1 MADNI
6 TPLMF
11 SVSIEQLDKKLK
23 DWTEKIANF
32 ANNGGKGY
40 KLKIDF
46 GEAESVIKTLQKLKI
61 GDNSEIVRLQ
71 NELDNVKK
79 KLKEL
84 NSSATTKNVAESI
97 TKPLRRGADES
108 KKVADEIEKSK
119 KRVVDAYADMMKSVN
134 ALQKDRAH
142 GRGLG
147 IDISGSHQMVQDIKA
162 FAAEMSRLS
171 SNNKFLGNSEAVESM
186 IRQYKNYMEAIR
198 MVRTEIN
205 NLSKA
210 QTQTTRNAKKQELID
225 KKSVNEAIYQIA
237 QLERRIS
244 ALQALQTS
252 ANKLGV
258 KTPNLDKLLNDMN
271 DYMQKFTAIFRNGG
285 RLPDGTTA
293 QMLKAEG
300 AYRSLSARIDE
311 NTRETRINIA
321 ARNSAAAAIGYMAS
335 EELRLA
341 QAINQSTSALHGQSQ
356 VIQDLKSM
364 ATQYIGLWGAMNFV
378 DNIIEKGGKLE
389 QQRLSIGAILG
400 NTAEATDLFSKVKNL
415 AVVSPF
421 GVTELDAMTKQLSAY
436 GFEYSELFDMTKRL
450 ADISAATGTGVD
462 RLALALGHVRSE
474 TALTGYTLRQF
485 SMANVPLLQK
495 LADKLGVTTA
505 QVRKMVSKKEISYND
520 VLSVINDLTN
530 QGGPFFEAQETMSQA
545 LNAKFKN
552 LRDSYEIMFNEI
564 AESKVGDALK
574 DVAGI
579 LTNVSRHWEELFAIV
594 GTGIATFGGV
604 RAYLALVNSLLGANA
619 TAVLG
624 GIKNYQRA
632 EAASMRLARSY
643 RDITLAENAMIA
655 TTNRWTA
662 TERLAHTWLGKRLG
676 LSRQLNDA
684 QKYRIATTR
693 QQIVFGNALALSDRK
708 QTTEDLARSVALG
721 KVSKAQARQ
730 AIILSDL
737 TKAEKQAGIAAI
749 NSVRTYGR
757 MTGVIN
763 GVSMAFTKLGMAM
776 KSMFLNPQMAVFA
789 LLAAVMHLWQRNKQE
804 IERAKELND
813 ELFNRAQEGIKN
825 IRSMMEQTDMKFKVG
840 DTEFEFGDI
849 KDIKNGKFTYTPA
862 TEMDTQSMVS
872 MIEKW
877 TEFIKEYAAT
887 PNRLLND
894 AFKDEKGNVRTIAE
908 QYEKLAVAVGMV
920 SQAYVYL
927 KQVSSAAEFAENSTN
942 EGLLRDDFITNINDY
957 SKAVK
962 KYNDSI
968 TELTVKHA
976 QSVDT
981 ALAAARGEKTFAAA
995 LNAANAAMVKSE
1007 KRNLTQ
1013 AEQLKMLVE
1022 NQDKYSDAI
1031 KAFEDARES
1040 LSKYESKALSHVF
1053 HGSGAG
1059 VFGADG
1065 PDKYAWQMNN
1075 AFAEMDADATKWA
1088 NNLKAKLTEAGWDFK
1103 NLSEEQKQA
1112 IALALAETVSKA
1124 GDATEDIR
1132 EKVKKL
1138 ASEKFG
1144 IQIDVKTIEAAARID
1159 SLKRSLQDL
1168 VGHDWHID
1176 IKTATNFGDV
1186 ISKIRQDYKSAQDYF
1201 ENVKPLMI
1209 KMGVD
1214 ISGGMK
1220 ELGLMRRTQIINDW
1234 KAKNPGKDATM
1245 LEQMLNDYDSYARA
1259 MNDALDFSK
1268 GTGISLSDPNKGG
1281 KVFRDKQSNSSKN
1294 TSDKEL
1300 ATWRKRVQLLEKYR
1314 QELAQ
1319 LEKIMTRQQA
1329 EAKLK
1334 ADGNFSPL
1342 WGYFSNPNDFNGSL
1356 DEVARRLGT
1365 KTDERKSFVDELG
1378 AKKSEEGLRVFK
1390 DDVSDAVSE
1399 LGRLADIMSENYQTY
1414 KKWMELT
1421 GDTNLAAQIAGVAQ
1435 NSSMSG
1441 WLTDKMNEQLRKSGD
1456 TRSAS
1461 DIFSMDESEVKA
1473 FGENSAIYKLWD
1485 EWQNNEKKIKKQN
1498 LELYA
1503 QAIKNAK
1510 GYAEKVADI
1519 NRELKEQLAAIKEM
1533 TGGDNPTEE
1542 QMAQRN
1548 VLTKNATD
1556 NANKKIADE
1565 TWNNFKA
1572 TEEWGRIFADLD
1584 RVSTGT
1590 LSRML
1595 EKLRQIAPTLN
1606 GSVESTK
1613 AVYEAIDR
1621 VQAVVNGRNP
1631 IQAMSTALSNR
1642 NALSGYYKQAKQKGD
1657 LVANSELG
1665 RLLGVKVGS
1674 TVTKDQIKD
1683 GMKNESKNFQDAV
1696 SKVVDGLQTLQNG
1709 LNLVSSTF
1717 DALGM
1722 EGAANAAG
1730 DAAGVLGGA
1739 MQGASALSALG
1750 PWGMAAGAGLGLISG
1765 LAQVHD
1771 ARLERQ
1777 ITKLREDV
1785 QSIEANTSLI
1795 LQARERTLGYDT
1807 GELRRS
1813 YAHQYAP
1820 NQTQA
1825 MKEIIAKYPWLSGS
1839 AFLQGFS
1846 SKAQRDMYEY
1856 YMKNSNG
1863 TGYQQQLANLK
1874 AEREDYMQILEK
1886 QESKKKKSQ
1895 SDIDETKAKIAELDN
1910 QIRFFSEDIA
1920 NELWSIDIKS
1930 WGDQI
1935 SDALVSAFENGESM
1949 MKAFDEAVKSIM
1961 QSIVNEML
1969 KVGIIE
1975 PMIDNLRKK
1984 LFGYTDSNGI
1994 FHNGVVST
2002 DDLVSNPEG
2011 AAKKMLSTV
2020 GEYFK
2025 PGGEGSQMAIAAQ
2038 EFLTGIDRLM
2048 QQMGYSNGLR
2058 DSDSAT
2064 LSSSVQGMSEDTAD
2078 LLAGYM
2084 NAARQDL
2091 AIMRI
2096 LKETQYKEFVQNY
2109 WSDYVAMV
2117 SGIGTHVSGIHQDTQ
2132 ALVRMIE
2139 RGDGALFN
2147 AIQRISSHFDN
2158 VVQGIERVN
2167 VA

>member
-84 NSSATTKNVAESI
+84 NSGVTTKNVAESI

-147 IDISGSHQMVQDIKA
+147 VDISGSQQMVQDIKA
-162 FAAEMSRLS
+162 FAAEMNRLS
-171 SNNKFLGNSEAVESM
+171 SNTKFLGNREAVEGM

-205 NLSKA
+205 NLSKEHA
-210 QTQTTRNAKKQELID
+210 QTARNAKRQELID

-237 QLERRIS
+237 QLEKRIS
-244 ALQALQTS
+244 ALQALQST
-252 ANKLGV
+252 ANKLGL

-271 DYMQKFTAIFRNGG
+271 DYMQKFTAIFKNGG

-321 ARNSAAAAIGYMAS
+321 ARNSAAAAISYMAS

-378 DNIIEKGGKLE
+378 DNIIEKGGRLE

-436 GFEYSELFDMTKRL
+436 GFEYSELFEMTKRL
-450 ADISAATGTGVD
+450 ADISAATGTDVN

-520 VLSVINDLTN
+520 VLGVINDLTN

-579 LTNVSRHWEELFAIV
+579 LTNVSRHWEELFTIV
-594 GTGIATFGGV
+594 GTGIATFGGI

-619 TAVLG
+619 TAVMG

-632 EAASMRLARSY
+632 EAAGMRLARSY

-684 QKYRIATTR
+684 QKYRITTTR
-693 QQIVFGNALALSDRK
+693 QQIVVGNALALSDRK
-708 QTTEDLARSVALG
+708 QTTEDLARSVALS

-737 TKAEKQAGIAAI
+737 TKAEKSAGIAAI

-849 KDIKNGKFTYTPA
+849 KDIKNGKFTYTPSA
-862 TEMDTQSMVS
+862 EMDTQSMVS

-894 AFKDEKGNVRTIAE
+894 AYKDENGNVRLIAE
-908 QYEKLAVAVGMV
+908 QYEKLAEAVGMV

-927 KQVSSAAEFAENSTN
+927 KQVSNAAEFAENSTN

-957 SKAVK
+957 SNAVK

-976 QSVDT
+976 QSVDK

-1040 LSKYESKALSHVF
+1040 MNKWDSKALGHVF
-1053 HGSGAG
+1053 HGAGAG
-1059 VFGADG
+1059 WFGADG
-1065 PDKYAWQMNN
+1065 PDKYAAQMQS
-1075 AFAEMDADATKWA
+1075 AFNEMDADATKWA
-1088 NNLKAKLTEAGWDFK
+1088 NNLKAKLTEAGWDFN

-1144 IQIDVKTIEAAARID
+1144 IQIDVKTIEAAARVD

-1220 ELGLMRRTQIINDW
+1220 ELGLMKRSQIINDW

-1245 LEQMLNDYDSYARA
+1245 FEQMLNDYDSYARA
-1259 MNDALDFSK
+1259 MNDALDFSNV
-1268 GTGISLSDPNKGG
+1268 TGISLSDPNKGG
-1281 KVFRDKQSNSSKN
+1281 KVFRDKSNTH
-1294 TSDKEL
+1294 TSDTEL

-1334 ADGNFSPL
+1334 SDGNFSPL
-1342 WGYFSNPNDFNGSL
+1342 WGYFTNPNDFDRSL

-1365 KTDERKSFVDELG
+1365 KTDERKGFVEELG
-1378 AKKSEEGLRVFK
+1378 AKKSEEVLRIFK

-1399 LGRLADIMSENYQTY
+1399 LGRLSDIMTENYQTY
-1414 KKWMELT
+1414 KKWRDLT
-1421 GDTNLAAQIAGVAQ
+1421 GDVNLAAQIAGVAQ
-1435 NSSMSG
+1435 NTSMSG
-1441 WLTDKMNEQLRKSGD
+1441 WLTDKMNEELRKSGD
-1456 TRSAS
+1456 ARSAS
-1461 DIFSMDESEVKA
+1461 DIFNMSESEVKK

-1485 EWQNNEKKIKKQN
+1485 EWQKNNEKIKKEN
-1498 LELYA
+1498 LDLYA
-1503 QAIKNAK
+1503 EAIKNAK

-1519 NRELKEQLAAIKEM
+1519 NRELEREIAAIKEM
-1533 TGGDNPTEE
+1533 TGGDAPTE
-1542 QMAQRN
+1542 AQQSQRTA
-1548 VLTKNATD
+1548 LIKNATD
-1556 NANKKIADE
+1556 TANKKIADE

-1595 EKLRQIAPTLN
+1595 DKLRQIAPTLN

-1631 IQAMSTALSNR
+1631 IQAMTTALSNR
-1642 NALSGYYKQAKQKGD
+1642 KALSGYYKQAQQKGD

-1739 MQGASALSALG
+1739 IQGASALSALG

-1771 ARLERQ
+1771 KRLERQ
-1777 ITKLREDV
+1777 IEKLREDV

-1795 LQARERTLGYDT
+1795 LQSRERTLGYDN

-1813 YAHQYAP
+1813 YAQQYSP
-1820 NQTQA
+1820 NQAQKSVFANT
-1825 MKEIIAKYPWLSGS
+1825 IFRNTYFG
-1839 AFLQGFS
+1839 QGFS
-1846 SKAQRDMYEY
+1846 SKAQKDMYEY
-1856 YMKNSNG
+1856 YLKNSNG

-1895 SDIDETKAKIAELDN
+1895 SDIEETKAKIAELDN
-1910 QIRFFSEDIA
+1910 QIRHFAEDIA
-1920 NELWSIDIKS
+1920 NELWSIDMKG
-1930 WGDQI
+1930 WADQI
-1935 SDALVSAFENGESM
+1935 SDALATAFENGESM
-1949 MKAFDEAVKSIM
+1949 MKAFDDAVKSIM

-1969 KVGIIE
+1969 RLGIIE
-1975 PMIDNLRKK
+1975 PMIDNLRGK
-1984 LFGYTDSNGI
+1984 LFGYTDDNGT

-2002 DDLVSNPEG
+2002 DELVSNPES
-2011 AAKKMLSTV
+2011 AAKKLLSTV

-2025 PGGEGSQMAIAAQ
+2025 PGGEGSQMTIAAK

-2058 DSDSAT
+2058 DSNSAT
-2064 LSSSVQGMSEDTAD
+2064 LSSSVQGMTEETAD
-2078 LLAGYM
+2078 LLAGYV

-2091 AIMRI
+2091 AILRI

-2109 WSDYVAMV
+2109 WADYVAMI
-2117 SGIGTHVSGIHQDTQ
+2117 SGIGTHVVGIHEDTQ

-2139 RGDGALFN
+2139 RGDGALYN
-2147 AIQRISSHFDN
+2147 EIKRISSHFDN
-2158 VVQGIERVN
+2158 VVQGVERVN